1 MHMIPTYPTGHELTC
16 RLHYQNPTH
25 PIANLGYKSRKSTIP
40 PSPVKLCHTD
50 PGISALPPYK
60 TERTMEQAESTTI
73 LVLVYLSSVRK
84 RDLPPSL
91 PRSCQKV
98 NREWFRVAIDMSREI
113 VDLRSQV
120 VGVDDTFFSWKITD
134 FGALNFDSPSLGT
147 EIGKLSPS
155 HATGEPDLGEK
166 LNKVNQSWN
175 CVRLILL
182 IATLQRWNNKEEMDK
197 ESSSVVRSSNNVNG
211 GGGEGSLVLRASSDG
226 TRHTT
231 TPDLVLQWGNRK
243 RLRCMK
249 VQVKDK
255 DKDDSSAPVQRTTVR
270 VDRRVVR
277 TDKDSLNKPPLG
289 LNNNNITLA
298 NNNHNHHQ
306 TNGYPNLRQRPSS
319 PQQRILRNSET
330 SSAMRGV
337 VGGQSNGGVRGIA
350 SPDRGAHDKRG
361 THNNNNHHHHHHH
374 NDNNKSAASS
384 DTAHD
389 SKKGGSP
396 SGSGDA
402 VPQVWPPKFVIA
414 LTNKEKEEDFFAIK
428 GTKLPQRPKKR
439 AKFIQRTLN
448 LVSPGAWLSDLTL
461 ERYEVREKKISK
473 KRPRGLK
480 AMNNVESDSE

>member
-1 MHMIPTYPTGHELTC
+1 
-16 RLHYQNPTH
+16 
-25 PIANLGYKSRKSTIP
+25 
-40 PSPVKLCHTD
+40 
-50 PGISALPPYK
+50 
-60 TERTMEQAESTTI
+60 
-73 LVLVYLSSVRK
+73 
-84 RDLPPSL
+84 
-91 PRSCQKV
+91 
-98 NREWFRVAIDMSREI
+98 
-113 VDLRSQV
+113 
-120 VGVDDTFFSWKITD
+120 
-134 FGALNFDSPSLGT
+134 SLGT

-155 HATGEPDLGEK
+155 HATGEPDLGNRK
-166 LNKVNQSWN
+166 LACLFSSVAVVPEGIDCSSS
-175 CVRLILL
+175 VSL
-182 IATLQRWNNKEEMDK
+182 RWNNKEEMDK
-197 ESSSVVRSSNNVNG
+197 ESSSVVRSSNNNVNG